1 MLTEILIQEAGQ
13 VIDSDFKTTNQERN
27 EIKEKMSQVEYNKNK
42 ANAIRASREGLLR
55 ELKAAKEELLKATQD
70 ERKKEATTDP
80 GKDKIRDDTA
90 VRIHHLISK
99 DTLPTPRAGTRAN
112 PDELV
117 IYENE
122 IQTLSQETRDKLTT
136 LDKIQ
141 DAIAKVGEEET
152 QVRKELN

>member
-1 MLTEILIQEAGQ
+1 
-13 VIDSDFKTTNQERN
+13 
-27 EIKEKMSQVEYNKNK
+27 MSQVEYNTYK
-42 ANAIRASREGLLR
+42 ANAIKASQERLLR

-70 ERKKEATTDP
+70 EQKKDATTDP

-90 VRIHHLISK
+90 AQIHHLISK

-122 IQTLSQETRDKLTT
+122 IQALPQETRDKLTT
-136 LDKIQ
+136 IDKIQ
-141 DAIAKVGEEET
+141 DTIEKVGEEET
-152 QVRKELN
+152 QVREELN